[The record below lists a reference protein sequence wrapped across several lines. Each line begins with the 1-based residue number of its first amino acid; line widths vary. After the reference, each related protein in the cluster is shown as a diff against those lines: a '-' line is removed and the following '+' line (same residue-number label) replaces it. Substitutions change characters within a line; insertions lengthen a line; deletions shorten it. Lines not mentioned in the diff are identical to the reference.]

1 MSKPLSVLVTGAT
14 GQQGGAVARALIKK
28 GHSVRALT
36 RKPDSA
42 GALALKQLGAELA
55 VGSFDD
61 RDSLVRA
68 MTGVDAVFIMSTPF
82 EAGMDTETRQG
93 ITAVDAA
100 KAAGVK
106 HVVYTSVSDANKKT
120 GIPHFDSKAVVE
132 EHLARSGVP
141 YTIIAPV
148 FFAENLVGPWFGGG
162 LKQGVVALAMPAKRP
177 LQHITVEEIGAFG
190 ALVLERRDAFLG
202 KRINLASNEL
212 TGEQVADLFSRV
224 ASKPF
229 QYAEIPLAQIRS
241 SNEDMAIMFEWFD
254 KKGYSADIAALRR
267 DYPEVG
273 WRSFED
279 WARAQNWKQLLS

>member
-28 GHSVRALT
+28 GHKVRALT

-61 RDSLVRA
+61 RDALVRA

-93 ITAVDAA
+93 ISAVDAA

-106 HVVYTSVSDANKKT
+106 HVVLTSVSDADKKT
-120 GIPHFDSKAVVE
+120 GIPHFDSKARVE
-132 EHLARSGVP
+132 EHLVKSGLP

-148 FFAENLVGPWFGGG
+148 FFAENLVSPWFGGG
-162 LKQGVVALAMPAKRP
+162 LKQGVVALPMPGKRA
-177 LQHITVEEIGAFG
+177 LQHITVEEIGNFG
-190 ALVLERRDAFLG
+190 ALVIERREHFLG
-202 KRINLASNEL
+202 KRVNLASNEL
-212 TGEQVADLFSRV
+212 SGEQVAEIFSRV
-224 ASKPF
+224 SGKPF
-229 QYAEIPLAQIRS
+229 KYVEVPLAQMRAQ
-241 SNEDMAIMFEWFD
+241 NEDMAIMFEWFD
-254 KKGYSADIAALRR
+254 KKGYSSDIAALRK

-279 WARAQNWKQLLS
+279 WARSQSWKQLLG